1 MQLNNFNSAWR
12 QLKLLNSM
20 QQIESKDI
28 LAIIDSSENTDRIKL
43 QRVLINVVIF
53 VVVTFFCQ
61 GG

>member
-43 QRVLINVVIF
+43 QRILINLVMF
-53 VVVTFFCQ
+53 VVVTIFCQ